1 MGGASARQLQSRCKM
16 YSCFCK
22 STKMYIQLRVPGT
35 STLRAILWW
44 ASLWWRALSLPVER
58 FFDSRSAGQGWCSSS
73 LWLRNTA
80 IRTLFPSAWWRW
92 YSVPISIE
100 FPSKGNVS
108 GYTCNHDSLRIGN
121 EMLRL
126 LAILRAF
133 LSASPLKKRGWR
145 VPQAPFYSRRRSF
158 AYVIGFHLPMSSAL
172 CVFISCFR
180 HRSHWR
186 RSHKWPLEDAASR
199 SLFSGNH
206 GYMCNLRR
214 SASGCPHTRLRL
226 LNSGEKTIFE
236 RTHVSL
242 ADRKHGRVLREWMNP
257 LVSRE
262 ICACAFNALSH
273 RLMS

>member
-1 MGGASARQLQSRCKM
+1 MTRINSAIRAKLDAWTFWVYSFHSREKFTTQQTRIRVMGGASARQLQSRCKM

-133 LSASPLKKRGWR
+133 LSASP
-145 VPQAPFYSRRRSF
+145 
-158 AYVIGFHLPMSSAL
+158 I
-172 CVFISCFR
+172 
-180 HRSHWR
+180 
-186 RSHKWPLEDAASR
+186 
-199 SLFSGNH
+199 
-206 GYMCNLRR
+206 
-214 SASGCPHTRLRL
+214 
-226 LNSGEKTIFE
+226 
-236 RTHVSL
+236 
-242 ADRKHGRVLREWMNP
+242 LREPW
-257 LVSRE
+257 LHV
-262 ICACAFNALSH
+262 
-273 RLMS
+273 